1 MKALVVYDSGYGN
14 TEKIAQAIGNTIGG
28 DVKTIRIGAVN
39 PEDLNAIDL
48 LVIGSP
54 TLGGRAT
61 PAMQEFLKKL
71 PDSIIK
77 EKNVAVFDTR
87 MTSKMVGIFG
97 YAAGKLADS
106 LKKRGASLISSP
118 EGFFVTTGKGPL
130 KEGELERAV
139 SWAQQL
145 LKSGK

>member
-14 TEKIAQAIGNTIGG
+14 TEKIAQAIGNTIGS
-28 DVKTIRIGAVN
+28 DVKTLRISDVK
-39 PEDLNAIDL
+39 PDDFNAFDL

-54 TLGGRAT
+54 TQGGRAT
-61 PAMQEFLKKL
+61 SAMQAFLKNI
-71 PDSIIK
+71 PDSAIK
-77 EKNVAVFDTR
+77 EKKVAVFDTR

-97 YAAGKLADS
+97 YAAGKIADS
-106 LKKRGASLISSP
+106 LKKRGASLVLSP

-139 SWAQQL
+139 SWAKQL
-145 LKSGK
+145 LNGGK

>member
-1 MKALVVYDSGYGN
+1 MKTLVVYDSQYGD
-14 TEKIAQAIGNTIGG
+14 TEKLAQALGKTIGG
-28 DVKTIRIGAVN
+28 DVKTLRVSAVN
-39 PEDLNAIDL
+39 PEDINGIDF

-54 TLGGRAT
+54 TQGGRAT
-61 PAMQEFLKKL
+61 PAMLEFLKKV
-71 PDSIIK
+71 PDSAIK
-77 EKNVAVFDTR
+77 DKKVAVFDTR

-106 LKKRGASLISSP
+106 LKKRGAVLISSA

-139 SWAQQL
+139 NWAKIL
-145 LKSGK
+145 LNDGK